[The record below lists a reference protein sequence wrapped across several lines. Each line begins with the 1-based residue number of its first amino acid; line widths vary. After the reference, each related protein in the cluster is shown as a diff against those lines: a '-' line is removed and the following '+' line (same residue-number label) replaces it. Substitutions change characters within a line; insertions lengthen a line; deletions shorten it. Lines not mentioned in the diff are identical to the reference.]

1 MSPMSHSDTFVQPML
16 ACFATRKQTEA
27 PPSSTPLKEFIGSV
41 ADISS
46 YSFLFPFESFLSSSI
61 PLYR

>member
-1 MSPMSHSDTFVQPML
+1 ML
-16 ACFATRKQTEA
+16 ACFATRKETEA

-46 YSFLFPFESFLSSSI
+46 YFFLFPLETFLSSSI
-61 PLYR
+61 PLYI